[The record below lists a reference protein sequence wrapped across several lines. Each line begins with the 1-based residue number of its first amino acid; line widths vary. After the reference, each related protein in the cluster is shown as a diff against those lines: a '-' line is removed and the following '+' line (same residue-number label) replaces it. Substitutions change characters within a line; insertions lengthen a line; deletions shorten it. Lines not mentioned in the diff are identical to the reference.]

1 MNTKDI
7 RTSTDPD
14 LAGSYAAM
22 ERAARAAQDLA
33 IKTNT
38 SIVVAVD
45 GKNVELTAADLIKMR
60 DQEAQ
65 QSHHWADKTLNHKPA
80 SCWLFCANYFKD
92 GNKYMI
98 HTYQA
103 LVTAKVN
110 GRSQVIKT
118 EIRALN
124 AQDARWLLWAQYGFH
139 SI

>member
-38 SIVVAVD
+38 GIVVAVD
-45 GKNVELTAADLIKMR
+45 GKKVELTAADLIKLR

-65 QSHHWADKTLNHKPA
+65 QSHH
-80 SCWLFCANYFKD
+80 
-92 GNKYMI
+92 
-98 HTYQA
+98 
-103 LVTAKVN
+103 
-110 GRSQVIKT
+110 
-118 EIRALN
+118 
-124 AQDARWLLWAQYGFH
+124 
-139 SI
+139 